1 MTEDMKIGIAKIDD
15 QHQELF
21 DRFNEL
27 SSLASETVLKEE
39 VRKTLD
45 LLDRYV
51 VQHFSDEE
59 EIQKECNY
67 PLFEWHKELH
77 KAFVQTFQ
85 KLEADFIAGGTT
97 TAFIINLDNALVGWL
112 KHHITSADVEF
123 GKYYRECHKANQ

>member
-1 MTEDMKIGIAKIDD
+1 MTEDMKIGIEIIDT

-27 SSLASETVLKEE
+27 SSLASENLKEE
-39 VRKTLD
+39 IQKTLGF
-45 LLDRYV
+45 LDNYV

-59 EIQKECNY
+59 EIQKQCNY
-67 PLFEWHKELH
+67 PLFEWHKEQH

-85 KLEADFIAGGTT
+85 KLEADFIANGTT
-97 TAFIINLDNALVGWL
+97 TTFIINLDNALVGWL

-123 GKYYRECHKANQ
+123 GKYYREYYKINQ